1 MKKLF
6 IIATLI
12 FLAFPLYAQHLTIG
26 GYGEA
31 VFSRNFYSDNVYR
44 YSRPAEYAN
53 DPSHGRFDI
62 PHAVIYIVAPALV
75 ANN

>member
-26 GYGEA
+26 GLDYA
-31 VFSRNFYSDNVYR
+31 VNDQLHAIIGYDLFHGDKGMFAVYR
-44 YSRPAEYAN
+44 HNSEYWVKLKYS
-53 DPSHGRFDI
+53 F
-62 PHAVIYIVAPALV
+62 
-75 ANN
+75 